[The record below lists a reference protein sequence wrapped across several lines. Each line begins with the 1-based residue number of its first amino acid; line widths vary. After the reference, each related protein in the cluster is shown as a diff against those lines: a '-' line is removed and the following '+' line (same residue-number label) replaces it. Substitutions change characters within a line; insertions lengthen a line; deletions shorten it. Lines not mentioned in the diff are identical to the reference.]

1 MGNSKRIK
9 EINQRLSET
18 NISEKE
24 ASVREIIN
32 DVVKKG
38 DLALQH
44 YSKKFDGVELS
55 SFKQDFSNALDLISD
70 ELKHAL
76 KNAAQRIEKFHLE
89 EMKSSNLK
97 SGWSFTGDL
106 NEKLGVKYLALD
118 STAIYVPGGQ
128 APLVSTVLMTA
139 IPAKV
144 AGVKRIVMFSPPPI
158 NTAILAAAKIAG
170 VDEVYSIGGAQA
182 IAAAA
187 YGTETIKPVDKIVG
201 PGNVYVSLAKK
212 MVFGKVGI
220 DGVFGP
226 SELAIVADDSADSE
240 YLAADLISQLEHGS
254 GLESALML
262 TSSAELAQ
270 KTREE
275 FYKQVDAMKALKT
288 EQQIKT
294 ILNSFEKWSDILV
307 VANLDEAAELINLYA
322 PEHLELQLEPT
333 VIDSFLS
340 NIRHAGAVFIGA
352 KSCESLGD
360 YLAGPSHCLPTNTS
374 ARFSSGLQSSDFI
387 KKISIIDFSSS
398 KDAEFQQIIKDVA
411 IIARVEELEGHAR
424 AMEKRYN

>member
-55 SFKQDFSNALDLISD
+55 SFKLDFSNALDLISD

-262 TSSAELAQ
+262 TTSAELAQ

-275 FYKQVDAMKALKT
+275 FYKQVDAMKTLKT

-333 VIDSFLS
+333 VIDSFLA
-340 NIRHAGAVFIGA
+340 NLKHAGAVFIGA

-411 IIARVEELEGHAR
+411 IIARAEELEGHAR